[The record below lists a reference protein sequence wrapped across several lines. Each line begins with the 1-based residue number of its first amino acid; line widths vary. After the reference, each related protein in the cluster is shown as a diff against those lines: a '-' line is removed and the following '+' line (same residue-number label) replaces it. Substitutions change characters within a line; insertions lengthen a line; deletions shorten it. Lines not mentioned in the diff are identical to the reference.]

1 MSGHSMS
8 EKETEKQ
15 NDRLH
20 VPYTLD
26 INKNIH
32 GLFSLLDLSGRT
44 NSEGI
49 QVNVLHVC
57 IRREFKDHKFC
68 IRL

>member
-1 MSGHSMS
+1 MS

-20 VPYTLD
+20 VPYSLD
-26 INKNIH
+26 INKNIYW
-32 GLFSLLDLSGRT
+32 LFSPFDLSGRT

-49 QVNVLHVC
+49 QVYVLHAG
-57 IRREFKDHKFC
+57 IRREFKDHKF
-68 IRL
+68 